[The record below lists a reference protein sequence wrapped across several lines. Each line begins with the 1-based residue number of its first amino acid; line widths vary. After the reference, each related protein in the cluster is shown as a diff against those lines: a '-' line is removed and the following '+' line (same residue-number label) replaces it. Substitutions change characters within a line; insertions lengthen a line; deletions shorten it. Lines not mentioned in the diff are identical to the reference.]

1 MKNAQKFYLEN
12 KRANMQ
18 PVKKVT
24 YTFDPMTSNWNS
36 LRNIMFF
43 WQTKKVKATN
53 VKLLTKTEI
62 VDDRRDPKITY
73 DLNDG
78 RQLEVG
84 SKIKHIFLHNI
95 SCYSQIKTGNLTELE
110 IATII
115 NHYLLPLVKE
125 VEETETVSKGAA
137 KAAGG
142 GGKGKGKGKKQ

>member
-1 MKNAQKFYLEN
+1 MLLKTVTPLVTCVRTHLGYIPFEGRPGQYTMKNAQKFYAET

-24 YTFDPMTSNWNS
+24 YTFDPMTNNWNS

-73 DLNDG
+73 DLTDG

-84 SKIKHIFLHNI
+84 KILL
-95 SCYSQIKTGNLTELE
+95 YNLQSHSFKFVLD
-110 IATII
+110 
-115 NHYLLPLVKE
+115 
-125 VEETETVSKGAA
+125 
-137 KAAGG
+137 
-142 GGKGKGKGKKQ
+142 